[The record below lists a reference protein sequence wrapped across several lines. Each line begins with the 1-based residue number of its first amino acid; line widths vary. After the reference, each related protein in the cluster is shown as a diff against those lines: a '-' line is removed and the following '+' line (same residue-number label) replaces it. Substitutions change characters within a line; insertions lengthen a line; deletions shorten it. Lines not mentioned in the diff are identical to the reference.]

1 MQSITG
7 GFGHSEK
14 RKGLGFDE
22 DKLLGE
28 GIPVSS
34 RFTEAMK
41 VRKRGGA
48 KQREKNRNMANAYQ
62 DPGEWITSPG
72 FSSDAATGHEKNFLS
87 GKNLGN
93 VMKTK
98 LGTEFDQR
106 MKDETHRRQVSDLQN
121 QDWLANL
128 GYMQN
133 RMDTRSALV
142 NALLDAQARYQSAG
156 LAAQSQYDRMMMQN
170 QMDMY
175 DLMQGNL
182 RDMMGQFSG
191 GFGGGIPGI
200 PGIPGGDMGLGGGW
214 GNI

>member
-1 MQSITG
+1 
-7 GFGHSEK
+7 
-14 RKGLGFDE
+14 
-22 DKLLGE
+22 
-28 GIPVSS
+28 
-34 RFTEAMK
+34 
-41 VRKRGGA
+41 
-48 KQREKNRNMANAYQ
+48 
-62 DPGEWITSPG
+62 
-72 FSSDAATGHEKNFLS
+72 
-87 GKNLGN
+87 
-93 VMKTK
+93 MKTK

>member
-1 MQSITG
+1 
-7 GFGHSEK
+7 
-14 RKGLGFDE
+14 
-22 DKLLGE
+22 
-28 GIPVSS
+28 
-34 RFTEAMK
+34 
-41 VRKRGGA
+41 
-48 KQREKNRNMANAYQ
+48 MANAYQ

-72 FSSDAATGHEKNFLS
+72 FSSDAATTHEKNFLS

-133 RMDTRSALV
+133 RMDTRSALD
-142 NALLDAQARYQSAG
+142 NALLDAQARYQAAG
-156 LAAQSQYDRMMMQN
+156 LEAQSQYDRMMMQN

-214 GNI
+214 

>member
-7 GFGHSEK
+7 GFGHSE
-14 RKGLGFDE
+14 RRRGLGFDE
-22 DKLLGE
+22 DKLQKE

-48 KQREKNRNMANAYQ
+48 KQREKNRAMAKAYQ
-62 DPGEWITSPG
+62 DPGEWVTSPG
-72 FSSDAATGHEKNFLS
+72 FSTDAGTKHEKDFTNAR
-87 GKNLGN
+87 NLGN
-93 VMKTK
+93 VMHAK

-106 MKDETHRRQVSDLQN
+106 LKDAEHRQNVSSM
-121 QDWLANL
+121 QDQDFLNNL
-128 GYMQN
+128 SYMQDRIDN
-133 RMDTRSALV
+133 RTALD
-142 NALLDAQARYQSAG
+142 NALLDAQARYQAAG
-156 LAAQSQYDRMMMQN
+156 LEAQSQYDRMMMQN

-175 DLMQGNL
+175 NLMQGNL